1 MNNKDKFDKLGFYNK
16 IIFKFLNEIVF
27 RIDNKKLHVIGFTN
41 IIKNIFNIDNTQLF
55 DLLLATGIHKLT
67 EPNRLSV
74 SGFQKVFLELIIIII
89 ILEIEESCKIRSFF
103 IGAKELHTW
112 SGYNNFFNNNSKF
125 SNINDIN
132 HIMGNKISR
141 L

>member
-55 DLLLATGIHKLT
+55 DLLLATGIKQKSAHKLT
-67 EPNRLSV
+67 EPNRLS
-74 SGFQKVFLELIIIII
+74 GF
-89 ILEIEESCKIRSFF
+89 
-103 IGAKELHTW
+103 
-112 SGYNNFFNNNSKF
+112 
-125 SNINDIN
+125 
-132 HIMGNKISR
+132 
-141 L
+141 